1 MRLDC
6 WCFYQ
11 IYGFLYHNSAL
22 TLFLEGK
29 KEGLRTTHL
38 KTSWTK
44 YTSLDDGKIRQAFPL
59 KKSGKYEREL
69 RTISE
74 LAQDYQ
80 GLNQGHQARGRAHS
94 SRVF

>member
-44 YTSLDDGKIRQAFPL
+44 SYLARRRQNPTGL
-59 KKSGKYEREL
+59 SIEKERE
-69 RTISE
+69 
-74 LAQDYQ
+74 
-80 GLNQGHQARGRAHS
+80 
-94 SRVF
+94 V